1 MRNAPSHA
9 VSIPNSAFAIPHLRR
24 GHSVNERIHVFY
36 NERRR
41 KGPGL
46 VALAIVGIINWI
58 VSDVLNFSS
67 LVNRLNI
74 DMSAFNQVAN
84 TLLPEFGLF
93 STLFLV
99 ALICW
104 LFDWDRLT
112 RAIFFF
118 ANTIATIL
126 VAGYA
131 FNLLF
136 SITKRSGNRD
146 AAFLLID
153 AVLVWLMN
161 LIVFAIWYWMLDR
174 GGPDR
179 RGTPQAGR
187 RDWLFPQDQS
197 SIEGWENWR
206 PGFSDYLYAAFAYSA
221 SFGPNDTQM
230 LSQRFKYL
238 SMAQTML
245 SLMVV
250 VMIAARAI
258 NLFTA

>member
-1 MRNAPSHA
+1 MT
-9 VSIPNSAFAIPHLRR
+9 
-24 GHSVNERIHVFY
+24 NERLRIFY
-36 NERRR
+36 DERRR

-46 VALAIVGIINWI
+46 IALAIVGIINWI

-67 LVNRLNI
+67 LVSQLNI
-74 DMSAFNQVAN
+74 DMSGFKQIAN

-93 STLFLV
+93 GVLFV
-99 ALICW
+99 MALICW
-104 LFDWDRLT
+104 LLDWDRLT
-112 RAIFFF
+112 RAIFFI
-118 ANTIATIL
+118 ANGIATFL
-126 VAGYA
+126 VANYA
-131 FNLLF
+131 WDLLW

-146 AAFLLID
+146 AAFLLVD

-161 LIVFAIWYWMLDR
+161 LIVFTIWYWMLDR

-197 SIEGWENWR
+197 SVEGWEDWK
-206 PGFSDYLYAAFAYSA
+206 PGFSDYVYAAFAYSA

-230 LSQRFKYL
+230 LSQRFKVL
-238 SMAQTML
+238 SMAQTLL

-250 VMIAARAI
+250 VMIAARAF

>member
-1 MRNAPSHA
+1 MT
-9 VSIPNSAFAIPHLRR
+9 
-24 GHSVNERIHVFY
+24 NERWRVFY
-36 NERRR
+36 DERRR

-46 VALAIVGIINWI
+46 IALAIIGIINWI
-58 VSDVLNFSS
+58 VSDVLNFSA
-67 LVNRLNI
+67 LVSQLNI
-74 DMSAFNQVAN
+74 DIPAFKQVAN

-93 STLFLV
+93 GTLFV
-99 ALICW
+99 IAVICW

-112 RAIFFF
+112 RAIFFI
-118 ANTIATIL
+118 ANGIATFL
-126 VAGYA
+126 VANYA
-131 FNLLF
+131 VDLLF
-136 SITKRSGNRD
+136 SISKRSGNRD

-161 LIVFAIWYWMLDR
+161 LIVFTIWYWMLDR

-179 RGTPQAGR
+179 RGTPAEQR

-197 SIEGWENWR
+197 SVEGWEDWK
-206 PGFSDYLYAAFAYSA
+206 PGFSDYVYAAFAYSA

>member
-1 MRNAPSHA
+1 MRSSPRWRA
-9 VSIPNSAFAIPHLRR
+9 
-24 GHSVNERIHVFY
+24 FY
-36 NERRR
+36 NEHRS

-46 VALAIVGIINWI
+46 VALGAIGIINWI

-67 LVNRLNI
+67 LVSQLNLDI
-74 DMSAFNQVAN
+74 PAFKEVAN

-93 STLFLV
+93 GTLFVLT
-99 ALICW
+99 LICW

-112 RAIFFF
+112 RVIFFI
-118 ANTIATIL
+118 ANGIATFL
-126 VAGYA
+126 VANYA
-131 FNLLF
+131 YDLLF

-161 LIVFAIWYWMLDR
+161 LIVFTIWYWMLDR

-179 RGTPQAGR
+179 RGTPQERR

-197 SIEGWENWR
+197 AVAGWDNWK
-206 PGFSDYLYAAFAYSA
+206 PGFTDYLYAAFAYSA

-230 LSQRFKYL
+230 LSQRFKVL
-238 SMAQTML
+238 SMTQTIL

>member
-1 MRNAPSHA
+1 M
-9 VSIPNSAFAIPHLRR
+9 L
-24 GHSVNERIHVFY
+24 NEKLVAFY
-36 NERRR
+36 NDRRK

-46 VALAIVGIINWI
+46 IALAIVGIINWI
-58 VSDVLNFSS
+58 VSDVLSFSA
-67 LVNRLNI
+67 LVNQLNLDI
-74 DMSAFNQVAN
+74 PAFKQVAN

-93 STLFLV
+93 GVLFVV
-99 ALICW
+99 ALISW
-104 LFDWDRLT
+104 LLDWDRLT
-112 RAIFFF
+112 RTIFFV
-118 ANTIATIL
+118 ANGIATFL
-126 VAGYA
+126 VANYA
-131 FNLLF
+131 FDLLF

-146 AAFLLID
+146 AAFLMID

-161 LIVFAIWYWMLDR
+161 LIVFTIWYWMLDR

-179 RGTPQAGR
+179 RGTSYAGR

-197 SIEGWENWR
+197 AVEGWEDWK
-206 PGFSDYLYAAFAYSA
+206 PGFTDYVYAAFAYSA

-238 SMAQTML
+238 SMAQTLL

>member
-1 MRNAPSHA
+1 MSQQLHA
-9 VSIPNSAFAIPHLRR
+9 
-24 GHSVNERIHVFY
+24 FY

-58 VSDVLNFSS
+58 VSDVLSFSA
-67 LVNRLNI
+67 LVSELNI
-74 DMSAFNQVAN
+74 DLSGFKQVAN

-93 STLFLV
+93 GLLFIAASV
-99 ALICW
+99 CW

-112 RAIFFF
+112 RAIFFI
-118 ANTIATIL
+118 ANGIATFN
-126 VAGYA
+126 VCNYA
-131 FNLLF
+131 VDLLF
-136 SITKRSGNRD
+136 SITQRSGNRD
-146 AAFLLID
+146 AAFLLLD

-161 LIVFAIWYWMLDR
+161 LIVFTLWYWMLDR

-179 RGTPQAGR
+179 RGTPGERR
-187 RDWLFPQDQS
+187 RDWLFPQDQA
-197 SIEGWENWR
+197 EVAGWEGWR

-221 SFGPNDTQM
+221 SFGPNDIQV
-230 LSQRFKYL
+230 LSHRFKYL
-238 SMAQTML
+238 TMMQILL

-258 NLFTA
+258 NLFTTS

>member
-1 MRNAPSHA
+1 MTKDRLLA
-9 VSIPNSAFAIPHLRR
+9 
-24 GHSVNERIHVFY
+24 FY
-36 NERRR
+36 NDRRL

-46 VALAIVGIINWI
+46 IALGVVGLINWI
-58 VSDVLNFSS
+58 VSDVLNFSA
-67 LVNRLNI
+67 LVSQLNI
-74 DMSAFNQVAN
+74 DTSGFQQVAN
-84 TLLPEFGLF
+84 VLLPDFGLF
-93 STLFLV
+93 GTLFV
-99 ALICW
+99 AALIGW
-104 LFDWDRLT
+104 LCDWDRLT
-112 RAIFFF
+112 RAIFFL
-118 ANTIATIL
+118 ANSIATFL
-126 VAGYA
+126 VANYA
-131 FNLLF
+131 WDLLW
-136 SITKRSGNRD
+136 SITSRSGNRD

-153 AVLVWLMN
+153 AALVWLMN
-161 LIVFAIWYWMLDR
+161 LIVFTIWYWMLDR

-179 RGTPQAGR
+179 RGTSLERR

-197 SIEGWENWR
+197 AVEGWERWK

-230 LSQRFKYL
+230 LSQRFKVL

>member
-1 MRNAPSHA
+1 MTTEK
-9 VSIPNSAFAIPHLRR
+9 LRT
-24 GHSVNERIHVFY
+24 FY

-46 VALAIVGIINWI
+46 IALAVIGIINWI

-67 LVNRLNI
+67 LVSQLNI
-74 DMSAFNQVAN
+74 DTSAFRQIAN
-84 TLLPEFGLF
+84 TLLPDFGLF
-93 STLFLV
+93 GTLFV
-99 ALICW
+99 ITLICW
-104 LFDWDRLT
+104 LLDWDRLT
-112 RAIFFF
+112 RAIFFI
-118 ANTIATIL
+118 ANGIATFL
-126 VAGYA
+126 VANYA
-131 FNLLF
+131 WDLLW

-146 AAFLLID
+146 AAFLLLD

-161 LIVFAIWYWMLDR
+161 LIVFTIWYWMLDR

-179 RGTPQAGR
+179 RGTPQAAR

-197 SIEGWENWR
+197 SVEGWEDWK

-230 LSQRFKYL
+230 LSQRFKVL
-238 SMAQTML
+238 SMTQTML

>member
-1 MRNAPSHA
+1 MMSSPR
-9 VSIPNSAFAIPHLRR
+9 LR
-24 GHSVNERIHVFY
+24 SFY
-36 NERRR
+36 NERRK

-46 VALAIVGIINWI
+46 IALAIVGIINWI
-58 VSDVLNFSS
+58 VSDVLNFSA
-67 LVNRLNI
+67 LVSQLNI
-74 DMSAFNQVAN
+74 DMSAFKQVAN

-93 STLFLV
+93 GTLFV
-99 ALICW
+99 IALIGW
-104 LFDWDRLT
+104 LVDWDRLT
-112 RAIFFF
+112 RAIFFL
-118 ANTIATIL
+118 ANGIATFL
-126 VAGYA
+126 VANYA
-131 FNLLF
+131 FDLLF
-136 SITKRSGNRD
+136 SLTKRSGNRD

-161 LIVFAIWYWMLDR
+161 LIVFTLWYWMLDR

-179 RGTPQAGR
+179 RGTPQERR

-197 SIEGWENWR
+197 AVEGWERWK

>member
-1 MRNAPSHA
+1 MMSSQR
-9 VSIPNSAFAIPHLRR
+9 LR
-24 GHSVNERIHVFY
+24 SFY
-36 NERRR
+36 NERRK

-58 VSDVLNFSS
+58 VSDVLNFSA
-67 LVNRLNI
+67 LVSQLNI
-74 DMSAFNQVAN
+74 DMSAFKQVAN

-93 STLFLV
+93 GTLFV
-99 ALICW
+99 IALLCW

-112 RAIFFF
+112 RAIFVL
-118 ANTIATIL
+118 ANSIATFL
-126 VAGYA
+126 VANYA
-131 FNLLF
+131 FDLLF
-136 SITKRSGNRD
+136 SLTKRSGNRD

-161 LIVFAIWYWMLDR
+161 LIVFTLWYWMLDR

-179 RGTPQAGR
+179 RGTPRERR

-197 SIEGWENWR
+197 TVEGWERWK

-238 SMAQTML
+238 SMAQTLL

>member
-1 MRNAPSHA
+1 VKEKLHT
-9 VSIPNSAFAIPHLRR
+9 
-24 GHSVNERIHVFY
+24 FY

-46 VALAIVGIINWI
+46 IALAIVGSINWI

-67 LVNRLNI
+67 LVSQLNLDI
-74 DMSAFNQVAN
+74 PAFKQVAN

-93 STLFLV
+93 GVLFTV
-99 ALICW
+99 ALISW

-112 RAIFFF
+112 RAIFFI
-118 ANTIATIL
+118 ANGIATFL
-126 VAGYA
+126 VANYA
-131 FNLLF
+131 FDLLF
-136 SITKRSGNRD
+136 SLTKRSGNRD

-161 LIVFAIWYWMLDR
+161 LIVFTIWYWMLDR

-179 RGTPQAGR
+179 RGTAQAAR

-197 SIEGWENWR
+197 SVEGWEDWK
-206 PGFSDYLYAAFAYSA
+206 PGFTDYIYAAFAYSA

-230 LSQRFKYL
+230 LSQRFKVL

>member
-1 MRNAPSHA
+1 MSNEK
-9 VSIPNSAFAIPHLRR
+9 LRT
-24 GHSVNERIHVFY
+24 FY
-36 NERRR
+36 DERRR

-46 VALAIVGIINWI
+46 IALAIVGVINWI
-58 VSDVLNFSS
+58 VSDVLNFSA
-67 LVNRLNI
+67 LVSQLNI
-74 DMSAFNQVAN
+74 EIPAFKQVAN

-93 STLFLV
+93 GMLFV
-99 ALICW
+99 IAVICW
-104 LFDWDRLT
+104 LFDWDRFT
-112 RAIFFF
+112 RAIFFI
-118 ANTIATIL
+118 ANSIATFL
-126 VAGYA
+126 VANYA
-131 FNLLF
+131 WDLLW

-146 AAFLLID
+146 AAFLLLD
-153 AVLVWLMN
+153 AFLVWLMN

-179 RGTPQAGR
+179 RGTPQEGR

-197 SIEGWENWR
+197 SVEGWEDWK
-206 PGFSDYLYAAFAYSA
+206 PGFTDYVYAAFAYSA

-230 LSQRFKYL
+230 LSQRFKVL

>member
-1 MRNAPSHA
+1 M
-9 VSIPNSAFAIPHLRR
+9 PNDRLRAF
-24 GHSVNERIHVFY
+24 Y
-36 NERRR
+36 DERRK

-46 VALAIVGIINWI
+46 IALAVIGIINWI
-58 VSDVLNFSS
+58 VSDVLNFSA
-67 LVNRLNI
+67 LVSQLDI
-74 DMSAFNQVAN
+74 DLSGFKQVAN
-84 TLLPEFGLF
+84 VLLPEFGLF
-93 STLFLV
+93 GTLFAI

-104 LFDWDRLT
+104 LLDWDRVT
-112 RAIFFF
+112 RAVFFI
-118 ANTIATIL
+118 ANSIATFL
-126 VAGYA
+126 VANYA
-131 FNLLF
+131 FDLLF

-161 LIVFAIWYWMLDR
+161 LIVFTIWYWMLDR

-179 RGTPQAGR
+179 RATPDER
-187 RDWLFPQDQS
+187 RADWLFPHDQQA
-197 SIEGWENWR
+197 IPGWEDWK

-221 SFGPNDTQM
+221 SFGPNDIQV

-238 SMAQTML
+238 TMLQIML

>member
-1 MRNAPSHA
+1 MMSSQR
-9 VSIPNSAFAIPHLRR
+9 L
-24 GHSVNERIHVFY
+24 HSFY

-46 VALAIVGIINWI
+46 IALAIVGIINWI

-67 LVNRLNI
+67 LVSQLNI
-74 DMSAFNQVAN
+74 DMSGFKEVAN
-84 TLLPEFGLF
+84 VLLPEFGLF
-93 STLFLV
+93 GVLFLV
-99 ALICW
+99 ALLCW
-104 LFDWDRLT
+104 LFDWDRVT
-112 RAIFFF
+112 RAIFFS
-118 ANTIATIL
+118 ANGISTFL
-126 VAGYA
+126 VANYA
-131 FNLLF
+131 FDLLF
-136 SITKRSGNRD
+136 SITRRSGNRD

-161 LIVFAIWYWMLDR
+161 LIVFTLWYWMLDR

-179 RGTPQAGR
+179 RGTPQERR

-197 SIEGWENWR
+197 AVEGWEGWK

-230 LSQRFKYL
+230 LSQRFKVL

-245 SLMVV
+245 SLLVV

-258 NLFTA
+258 NLFTS

>member
-1 MRNAPSHA
+1 MSNEKLR
-9 VSIPNSAFAIPHLRR
+9 AFYDDRR
-24 GHSVNERIHVFY
+24 K
-36 NERRR
+36 

-46 VALAIVGIINWI
+46 IALAIVGVINWI

-67 LVNRLNI
+67 LVSQLNI
-74 DMSAFNQVAN
+74 DTSGFKQIAN
-84 TLLPEFGLF
+84 TLLPDFGLF
-93 STLFLV
+93 GTLFVV
-99 ALICW
+99 ALVFW

-112 RAIFFF
+112 RTIIYG
-118 ANTIATIL
+118 ANVIATFL
-126 VAGYA
+126 VANYA
-131 FNLLF
+131 FDLLF

-146 AAFLLID
+146 AAFLMID

-161 LIVFAIWYWMLDR
+161 LIVFTIWYWMLDR

-179 RGTPQAGR
+179 RATSNAR
-187 RDWLFPQDQS
+187 RPDWLFPQDQS
-197 SIEGWENWR
+197 AVEGWEDWK
-206 PGFSDYLYAAFAYSA
+206 PGFTDYFYAAFAYSA

-238 SMAQTML
+238 SMAQTVL

-250 VMIAARAI
+250 VMVAARAI

>member
-1 MRNAPSHA
+1 MITSQYLR
-9 VSIPNSAFAIPHLRR
+9 AF
-24 GHSVNERIHVFY
+24 Y
-36 NERRR
+36 DERRH

-46 VALAIVGIINWI
+46 IALAIIGLINWI
-58 VSDVLNFSS
+58 VSDVLSFSS
-67 LVNRLNI
+67 LINQLDI
-74 DMSAFNQVAN
+74 DLSGFKQVASV
-84 TLLPEFGLF
+84 LLPDFGLF
-93 STLFLV
+93 GTLFLI
-99 ALICW
+99 ALVCW
-104 LFDWDRLT
+104 LLDWDRLT
-112 RAIFFF
+112 RVIFFL
-118 ANTIATIL
+118 ANGIATFL
-126 VAGYA
+126 VANYA
-131 FNLLF
+131 FDLLF

-161 LIVFAIWYWMLDR
+161 LIVFTIWYWMLDR

-197 SIEGWENWR
+197 SVAGWEDWK

>member
-1 MRNAPSHA
+1 MVNAR
-9 VSIPNSAFAIPHLRR
+9 LR
-24 GHSVNERIHVFY
+24 SFY
-36 NERRR
+36 DERRY

-46 VALAIVGIINWI
+46 IALAIVGLINWI

-67 LVNRLNI
+67 LISQLDI
-74 DMSAFNQVAN
+74 DVSAFKQVASV
-84 TLLPEFGLF
+84 LLPDFGLF
-93 STLFLV
+93 GALFLI
-99 ALICW
+99 ALLCW
-104 LFDWDRLT
+104 LLDWDRLT
-112 RAIFFF
+112 RAIFFI
-118 ANTIATIL
+118 ANGIATFL
-126 VAGYA
+126 VANYA
-131 FNLLF
+131 FDLLF
-136 SITKRSGNRD
+136 SLTKRSGNRD

-179 RGTPQAGR
+179 RGTPQALR

-197 SIEGWENWR
+197 AVEGWEDWK

-230 LSQRFKYL
+230 LSQRFKVL

>member
-1 MRNAPSHA
+1 VTNER
-9 VSIPNSAFAIPHLRR
+9 LRR
-24 GHSVNERIHVFY
+24 FY
-36 NERRR
+36 DERRR

-46 VALAIVGIINWI
+46 IALAIIGIINWI

-67 LVNRLNI
+67 LVSQLDI
-74 DMSAFNQVAN
+74 DLSGFKQVAS

-93 STLFLV
+93 GALFV
-99 ALICW
+99 IALICW

-112 RAIFFF
+112 RAIFFS
-118 ANTIATIL
+118 ANGIATFLI
-126 VAGYA
+126 ANYA
-131 FNLLF
+131 FDLLF

-161 LIVFAIWYWMLDR
+161 LMVFTIWYWMLDR

-179 RGTPQAGR
+179 RGTPHAGR

-197 SIEGWENWR
+197 SVEGWEDWK

-238 SMAQTML
+238 SIAQTML
-245 SLMVV
+245 SLMIV

>member
-1 MRNAPSHA
+1 
-9 VSIPNSAFAIPHLRR
+9 VT
-24 GHSVNERIHVFY
+24 NERLRVFY
-36 NERRR
+36 DERRR

-46 VALAIVGIINWI
+46 IALAIVGIINWI
-58 VSDVLNFSS
+58 VSDVLNFSA
-67 LVNRLNI
+67 LVSQLNI
-74 DMSAFNQVAN
+74 DIPAFKEVAN

-93 STLFLV
+93 GTLF
-99 ALICW
+99 ALAVICW
-104 LFDWDRLT
+104 LFDWDRVT
-112 RAIFFF
+112 RAIFFI
-118 ANTIATIL
+118 ANGIATFL
-126 VAGYA
+126 VANYA
-131 FNLLF
+131 WDLLW

-146 AAFLLID
+146 AAFLLLD
-153 AVLVWLMN
+153 AFLVWLMN
-161 LIVFAIWYWMLDR
+161 LIVFTIWYWMLDR

-179 RGTPQAGR
+179 RSTPQAGR

-197 SIEGWENWR
+197 SVEGWEDWK

-230 LSQRFKYL
+230 LSQRFKIL
-238 SMAQTML
+238 SMTQTVL

>member
-1 MRNAPSHA
+1 MT
-9 VSIPNSAFAIPHLRR
+9 L
-24 GHSVNERIHVFY
+24 NEKLLAFY
-36 NERRR
+36 NDRRH

-46 VALAIVGIINWI
+46 IALGLVGIINWI
-58 VSDVLNFSS
+58 VSDVLNFSA
-67 LVNRLNI
+67 LVSQLNI
-74 DMSAFNQVAN
+74 DLSGFKQVAN
-84 TLLPEFGLF
+84 VLLPEFGLF
-93 STLFLV
+93 GTLFV
-99 ALICW
+99 IALLGW

-112 RAIFFF
+112 RAIFFI
-118 ANTIATIL
+118 ANGIATFLI
-126 VAGYA
+126 ANYA
-131 FNLLF
+131 FDLLF

-161 LIVFAIWYWMLDR
+161 LIVFTIWYWMLDR

-179 RGTPQAGR
+179 RGTPHEQR

-197 SIEGWENWR
+197 SVEGWTDWK

-238 SMAQTML
+238 SIAQTLL

>member
-1 MRNAPSHA
+1 MTNEW
-9 VSIPNSAFAIPHLRR
+9 LRT
-24 GHSVNERIHVFY
+24 FY

-46 VALAIVGIINWI
+46 IALAIVGVINWI
-58 VSDVLNFSS
+58 VSDVLNFSA
-67 LVNRLNI
+67 LVSQLNI
-74 DMSAFNQVAN
+74 DVPAFKEVAN

-93 STLFLV
+93 GLLFVV
-99 ALICW
+99 AAISW

-112 RAIFFF
+112 RTVFFV
-118 ANTIATIL
+118 ANGIATFLI
-126 VAGYA
+126 ANYA
-131 FNLLF
+131 FDLLF

-146 AAFLLID
+146 AALLLID

-179 RGTPQAGR
+179 RGTAVEGR

-197 SIEGWENWR
+197 AVAGWADWK

-238 SMAQTML
+238 SMAQTLL

>member
-1 MRNAPSHA
+1 
-9 VSIPNSAFAIPHLRR
+9 VT
-24 GHSVNERIHVFY
+24 NERLRTFY
-36 NERRR
+36 EERRR

-46 VALAIVGIINWI
+46 IALAIIGIINWI
-58 VSDVLNFSS
+58 VSDVLNFSA
-67 LVNRLNI
+67 LVSQLNI
-74 DMSAFNQVAN
+74 DMSAFKQVAN
-84 TLLPEFGLF
+84 VLLPEFGLF
-93 STLFLV
+93 GTLFV
-99 ALICW
+99 ITLICW
-104 LFDWDRLT
+104 LLDWDRVT
-112 RAIFFF
+112 RAIFFI
-118 ANTIATIL
+118 ANGIATFL
-126 VAGYA
+126 VANYA
-131 FNLLF
+131 WDLLW

-161 LIVFAIWYWMLDR
+161 LIVFTIWYWMLDR

-179 RGTPQAGR
+179 RGTPQAAR

-197 SIEGWENWR
+197 SVEGWEDWK

-230 LSQRFKYL
+230 LSQRFKVL
-238 SMAQTML
+238 SMTQTIL

>member
-1 MRNAPSHA
+1 VR
-9 VSIPNSAFAIPHLRR
+9 
-24 GHSVNERIHVFY
+24 ERFRTFY
-36 NERRR
+36 NEHRS

-46 VALAIVGIINWI
+46 VALGAIGTINWI

-67 LVNRLNI
+67 LVSQLNLDI
-74 DMSAFNQVAN
+74 PAFKEVAN

-93 STLFLV
+93 GTLFVLT
-99 ALICW
+99 LICW

-112 RAIFFF
+112 RAIFFI
-118 ANTIATIL
+118 ANGTATFL
-126 VAGYA
+126 VANYA
-131 FNLLF
+131 FDLLF

-146 AAFLLID
+146 AAFLLVD

-161 LIVFAIWYWMLDR
+161 LIVFTIWYWMLDR

-179 RGTPQAGR
+179 RGTPQERR

-197 SIEGWENWR
+197 SVEGWDNWK
-206 PGFSDYLYAAFAYSA
+206 PGFTDYLYAAFAYSA

-230 LSQRFKYL
+230 LSQRFKVL
-238 SMAQTML
+238 SMTQTIL

-258 NLFTA
+258 NLFTG

>member
-1 MRNAPSHA
+1 
-9 VSIPNSAFAIPHLRR
+9 VT
-24 GHSVNERIHVFY
+24 NERLRTFY

-46 VALAIVGIINWI
+46 IALGVIGVINWI

-67 LVNRLNI
+67 LVSQLNI
-74 DMSAFNQVAN
+74 DIPAFKEVAN

-93 STLFLV
+93 GVLFVV

-104 LFDWDRLT
+104 LLDWDWLT
-112 RAIFFF
+112 RAIFFI
-118 ANTIATIL
+118 ANGIATFL
-126 VAGYA
+126 VANYA
-131 FNLLF
+131 FDLLF
-136 SITKRSGNRD
+136 SLTKRSGNRD

-161 LIVFAIWYWMLDR
+161 LIVFTIWYWMLDR

-179 RGTPQAGR
+179 RGTSQAGR

-197 SIEGWENWR
+197 AVEGWEDWK
-206 PGFSDYLYAAFAYSA
+206 PGFTDYVYAAFAYSA

-230 LSQRFKYL
+230 LSQRFKVL

>member
-1 MRNAPSHA
+1 VR
-9 VSIPNSAFAIPHLRR
+9 
-24 GHSVNERIHVFY
+24 ERFRVFY
-36 NERRR
+36 NEHRS

-46 VALAIVGIINWI
+46 VALGAIGIINWI

-67 LVNRLNI
+67 LVSQLNLDI
-74 DMSAFNQVAN
+74 PAFKEVAN

-93 STLFLV
+93 GTLFVLT
-99 ALICW
+99 LICW

-112 RAIFFF
+112 RVIFFI
-118 ANTIATIL
+118 ANGIATFL
-126 VAGYA
+126 VANYA
-131 FNLLF
+131 FDLLF

-161 LIVFAIWYWMLDR
+161 LIVFTIWYWMLDR

-179 RGTPQAGR
+179 RGTPQERR

-197 SIEGWENWR
+197 AVAGWDNWK
-206 PGFSDYLYAAFAYSA
+206 PGFTDYLYAAFAYSA

-230 LSQRFKYL
+230 LSQRFKVL
-238 SMAQTML
+238 SMTQTIL

-258 NLFTA
+258 NLFTG

>member
-1 MRNAPSHA
+1 MITSQR
-9 VSIPNSAFAIPHLRR
+9 LR
-24 GHSVNERIHVFY
+24 SFY
-36 NERRR
+36 NERRQ

-46 VALAIVGIINWI
+46 IALAIVGLINWI
-58 VSDVLNFSS
+58 VSDMLSFSA
-67 LVNRLNI
+67 LVSRL
-74 DMSAFNQVAN
+74 DLDLPGFKQVAN
-84 TLLPEFGLF
+84 VLLPDFGLF
-93 STLFLV
+93 GTLFLV
-99 ALICW
+99 AVVCW
-104 LFDWDRLT
+104 LADWDRLT
-112 RAIFFF
+112 RAIFFI
-118 ANTIATIL
+118 ANGIATFL
-126 VAGYA
+126 VANYA
-131 FNLLF
+131 FDLLF

-179 RGTPQAGR
+179 RGTPHAQR
-187 RDWLFPQDQS
+187 RDWLFPQDQAAV
-197 SIEGWENWR
+197 EGWEDWK
-206 PGFSDYLYAAFAYSA
+206 PGFSDYVYAAFAYSA

-230 LSQRFKYL
+230 LSLRFKYL

>member
-1 MRNAPSHA
+1 MPSEKLL
-9 VSIPNSAFAIPHLRR
+9 AFYH
-24 GHSVNERIHVFY
+24 
-36 NERRR
+36 ERRK

-46 VALAIVGIINWI
+46 IALGIIGIINWI
-58 VSDVLNFSS
+58 VSDVLSFSA
-67 LVNRLNI
+67 LVNQLNLDI
-74 DMSAFNQVAN
+74 PAFKQAAN

-93 STLFLV
+93 GALFVV
-99 ALICW
+99 ALLSW

-112 RAIFFF
+112 RTIFFV
-118 ANTIATIL
+118 ANAIATFL
-126 VAGYA
+126 VANYA
-131 FNLLF
+131 FDLLF

-146 AAFLLID
+146 AALLLID

-161 LIVFAIWYWMLDR
+161 LIVFTIWYWMLDR

-179 RGTPQAGR
+179 RGTPAEQR

-197 SIEGWENWR
+197 AIAGWEDWR
-206 PGFSDYLYAAFAYSA
+206 PGLSDYLYAAFAYSA
-221 SFGPNDTQM
+221 SFGPNDTQI

-238 SMAQTML
+238 SMAQTLL
-245 SLMVV
+245 SLTVV

>member
-1 MRNAPSHA
+1 MIDSQYFRK
-9 VSIPNSAFAIPHLRR
+9 
-24 GHSVNERIHVFY
+24 FY
-36 NERRR
+36 DERRR

-46 VALAIVGIINWI
+46 IALAIVGVINWI

-67 LVNRLNI
+67 LVSQLDI
-74 DMSAFNQVAN
+74 DTSAFKQIADA
-84 TLLPEFGLF
+84 LLPEFGLF
-93 STLFLV
+93 GVLFLV
-99 ALICW
+99 AFVSW
-104 LFDWDRLT
+104 LFDWDRST
-112 RAIFFF
+112 RAIFFA
-118 ANTIATIL
+118 ANAIATFL
-126 VAGYA
+126 VANYA
-131 FNLLF
+131 FDLLF

-161 LIVFAIWYWMLDR
+161 LIVFTIWYWMLDR

-179 RGTPQAGR
+179 RGTPHEQR

-197 SIEGWENWR
+197 SVEGWEDWK

-221 SFGPNDTQM
+221 SFGPNDTQL

-238 SMAQTML
+238 SMAQTLL

>member
-1 MRNAPSHA
+1 LNEK
-9 VSIPNSAFAIPHLRR
+9 LRT
-24 GHSVNERIHVFY
+24 FY

-46 VALAIVGIINWI
+46 IALAIVGIINWV
-58 VSDVLNFSS
+58 VSDVLNFSA
-67 LVNRLNI
+67 LVSQLNL
-74 DMSAFNQVAN
+74 DFPAFRQMSN

-93 STLFLV
+93 GTLFIV
-99 ALICW
+99 AVICW
-104 LFDWDRLT
+104 LCDWDHLT
-112 RAIFFF
+112 RAIFFI
-118 ANTIATIL
+118 ANGIATFL
-126 VAGYA
+126 VANYA
-131 FNLLF
+131 WDLLW

-146 AAFLLID
+146 AAFLLLD
-153 AVLVWLMN
+153 AFLVWLMN
-161 LIVFAIWYWMLDR
+161 LIVFTIWYWMLDR

-179 RGTPQAGR
+179 RGTAQAGR

-197 SIEGWENWR
+197 SVEGWEDWK
-206 PGFSDYLYAAFAYSA
+206 PGFTDYFYAAFAYSA

-230 LSQRFKYL
+230 LSQRFKVL
-238 SMAQTML
+238 SMTQTVL

>member
-1 MRNAPSHA
+1 MS
-9 VSIPNSAFAIPHLRR
+9 
-24 GHSVNERIHVFY
+24 NERWRVFY
-36 NERRR
+36 DERRR

-46 VALAIVGIINWI
+46 IALAMVGIINWI

-67 LVNRLNI
+67 LVSQLDI
-74 DMSAFNQVAN
+74 DMSGFKQIAN
-84 TLLPEFGLF
+84 VLLPEFGLF
-93 STLFLV
+93 GALFVV
-99 ALICW
+99 AAICW

-112 RAIFFF
+112 RAIFFI
-118 ANTIATIL
+118 ANGIATFL
-126 VAGYA
+126 VANYS
-131 FNLLF
+131 FDLLF

-161 LIVFAIWYWMLDR
+161 LIVFTIWYWMLDR

-179 RGTPQAGR
+179 RGTSHEGR

-197 SIEGWENWR
+197 SVEGWEDWK
-206 PGFSDYLYAAFAYSA
+206 PGFTDYVYAAFAYSA

-230 LSQRFKYL
+230 LSQRFKIL
-238 SMAQTML
+238 SMTQTML